1 MRRGKAVAA
10 IAALGSVL
18 FAASAFFGASA
29 DAATAP
35 APPSPSTCTAVYF
48 DVNLGQGVDVI
59 CNQAQGTYQAVAQCN
74 NGFNFWSSLGT
85 LTVANSAPSVAICH
99 GDLLAPAQVVSYY
112 IIQ

>member
-1 MRRGKAVAA
+1 MRRTNSLAA
-10 IAALGSVL
+10 IAAFGSVL
-18 FAASAFFGASA
+18 FAASAFFGATA
-29 DAATAP
+29 DAATAAP
-35 APPSPSTCTAVYF
+35 LPPSSCTAVYF

-99 GDLLAPAQVVSYY
+99 GDLLAPAQIVSYY